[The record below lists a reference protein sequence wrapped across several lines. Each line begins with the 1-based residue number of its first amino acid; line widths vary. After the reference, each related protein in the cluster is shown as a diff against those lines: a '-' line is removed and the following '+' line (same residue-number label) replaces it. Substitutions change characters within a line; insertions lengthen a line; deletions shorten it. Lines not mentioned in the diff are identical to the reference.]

1 MLYEKFGVNSF
12 SKVPQTMLIP
22 EIMQFLV
29 HYMAIFVYLPISSGT
44 LLFTL
49 VLAVRIENENE
60 LVNLRIAYFV
70 LAFFFPPKL
79 KIESMIQVASCIS
92 VIQL

>member
-1 MLYEKFGVNSF
+1 MLCEIFGVNNF

-22 EIMQFLV
+22 EFMEFLV
-29 HYMAIFVYLPISSGT
+29 HYMATFVYLPIPCGT

-60 LVNLRIAYFV
+60 LLI
-70 LAFFFPPKL
+70 
-79 KIESMIQVASCIS
+79 
-92 VIQL
+92 

>member
-1 MLYEKFGVNSF
+1 MLCEKFGVNSF

-29 HYMAIFVYLPISSGT
+29 HYMAIFVYLPISCGT

-70 LAFFFPPKL
+70 LASFFSFP
-79 KIESMIQVASCIS
+79 
-92 VIQL
+92 